1 MSRKVL
7 LDVDPG
13 CDDAVMLAI
22 ALTAPEVD
30 VVGLTT
36 VAGNTTVDNTTRNA
50 LAILELFGAADVPV
64 ARGAGRPIVGELETA
79 EEIHGPNGIRGD
91 LPDPSSEPV
100 DQHAVDFTIDQA
112 RELGEDLTV
121 LAVGPMTNLA
131 TALVKEP
138 ELPSLV
144 DDIYL
149 MGGSASGIGNKT
161 ATAEANFHNDA
172 VAAKR
177 VVQAARPRM
186 VGLDATNRAT
196 VPLDGL
202 DDLLSSPSPLDA
214 FGAWLDYPEEVR
226 QFGEG
231 ADPAVHDAAVVAHL
245 VDEVLTFEPAHL
257 DVEVGEGPFHGAVAC
272 DRREA
277 VGEEPNAEVAVDI
290 DVDAFRSVVDRTVE
304 RLRP

>member
-1 MSRKVL
+1 MSQKVL

-13 CDDAVMLAI
+13 CDDAVMLAM
-22 ALTAPEVD
+22 ALAAPDID

-50 LAILELFGAADVPV
+50 LAILELLDAADVPV
-64 ARGAGRPIVGELETA
+64 ARGAGQPIVGELDTA

-91 LPDPSSEPV
+91 LPDPSTEPV
-100 DQHAVDFTIDQA
+100 DQHAVDFTIDRA
-112 RELGEDLTV
+112 RELGDDLTI

-138 ELPSLV
+138 DLPSLV

-177 VVQAARPRM
+177 VVRSARPRM

-196 VPLDGL
+196 VPLDDL
-202 DDLLSSPSPLDA
+202 DELLSSPPPLDA

-231 ADPAVHDAAVVAHL
+231 SDPAVHDAAVVAH
-245 VDEVLTFEPAHL
+245 VLDDVLAFEPAHL

-272 DRREA
+272 DRRDE
-277 VGEEPNAEVAVDI
+277 VGKEPNAEVAVDI
-290 DVDAFRSVVDRTVE
+290 DVEGFRALVDRTIE
-304 RLRP
+304 RLRG